1 MSIIHYSICIIL
13 FYLCFY
19 EITEI
24 YFTIPPWYMI
34 LPSRLLDFFL
44 MLGSISMIALLG
56 LMVYGFFKIKWWKVI
71 LLYLILF
78 ILFII
83 SGTISVFV
91 LPRPP
96 VSSPDSDS
104 YLRSLDRF
112 FSVRILY
119 SLLFFVA
126 GVISTILLVLK

>member
-13 FYLCFY
+13 FYLCIY
-19 EITEI
+19 ETVEL
-24 YFTIPPWYMI
+24 YYKIPRYMI
-34 LPSRLLDFFL
+34 SPSRLDFYI
-44 MLGSISMIALLG
+44 MLGSISMTALLG

-78 ILFII
+78 II
-83 SGTISVFV
+83 SGAISVFV
-91 LPRPP
+91 LPRPS

>member
-1 MSIIHYSICIIL
+1 
-13 FYLCFY
+13 
-19 EITEI
+19 
-24 YFTIPPWYMI
+24 MI
-34 LPSRLLDFFL
+34 SPSRLEFYG
-44 MLGSISMIALLG
+44 MLSSIPMTALLG

-78 ILFII
+78 II
-83 SGTISVFV
+83 SGAISVFV

-119 SLLFFVA
+119 SLLFFVV